1 MVFMTL
7 KLITTILTFS
17 LFIVTMSEFIKTRKL
32 RKLSYPL
39 IVIYFLVGMP
49 IIEGFIHNR
58 VHHIWFAVLSFAV
71 SMIFIYKD
79 LIITYNEK
87 KLMH

>member
-1 MVFMTL
+1 MTL
-7 KLITTILTFS
+7 ELITTILIFS
-17 LFIVTMSEFIKTRKL
+17 LFIVSMSEFIKTGKL
-32 RKLSYPL
+32 RKLAYPL

-49 IIEGFIHNR
+49 IIERFIDNR
-58 VHHIWFAVLSFAV
+58 VLLIGFAVLSFAISV
-71 SMIFIYKD
+71 IFIYKD